1 MLNAKIQITA
11 AVIVIL
17 GFWVINHMVRKR
29 SLELRYSLI
38 WTIIGVM
45 TLIIDL
51 FPGLL
56 GVLCRVT
63 GINLP
68 SNMLLVFGLL
78 FAVVIIFYLTVNLS
92 RMSNKE
98 RKMCQEIALLRKD
111 MEDLASAQGKNKG

>member
-1 MLNAKIQITA
+1 MVNAKIQISVA
-11 AVIVIL
+11 IIVIL
-17 GFWVINHMVRKR
+17 GFWIVNHMVRKR

-38 WTIIGVM
+38 WTIIGAL

-63 GINLP
+63 GIALP
-68 SNMLLVFGLL
+68 SNMLFVFGL
-78 FAVVIIFYLTVNLS
+78 FFSIVIVFYLTVNIS

-98 RKMCQEIALLRKD
+98 RKMSQEIALLRKD
-111 MEDLASAQGKNKG
+111 MEDLTAGKDKD